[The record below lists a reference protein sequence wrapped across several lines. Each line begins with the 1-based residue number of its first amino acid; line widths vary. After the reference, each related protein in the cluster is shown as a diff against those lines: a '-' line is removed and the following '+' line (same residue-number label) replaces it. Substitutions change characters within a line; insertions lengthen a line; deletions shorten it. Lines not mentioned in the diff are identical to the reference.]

1 MKKGLFIFML
11 IAGTSAFAQSGFGVK
26 GGLNYSDNGKIEYSD
41 LTETGE
47 NILEEKADRK
57 TGYHF
62 GIFYRA
68 NLGPVFLKP
77 ELVYTT
83 AKSSYEYKNE
93 SEDFDVTTLNLPVMV
108 GVQILGPLNVFAGP
122 SFQYYL
128 DNDFAGLSLEDM
140 ENEFTVG
147 AQFGVGVQLGS
158 LGVDVRYE
166 QALSENQAEVARM
179 IGGEEY
185 VRLDSRPNQFI
196 VSLSLNL

>member
-1 MKKGLFIFML
+1 MKKGLLALLL

-26 GGLNYSDNGKIEYSD
+26 GGLNYSDNGKIEFSD
-41 LTETGE
+41 VTDTGE
-47 NILEEKADRK
+47 NIVEEDADRK

-68 NLGPVFLKP
+68 DLGPLFLKP

-83 AKSSYEYKNE
+83 SKSSYKYENE
-93 SEDFDVTTLNLPVMV
+93 TADFDVTTLNLPVLV
-108 GVQILGPLNVFAGP
+108 GIQVLGPLNIFAGP
-122 SFQYYL
+122 SLQYYL

-147 AQFGVGVQLGS
+147 AQFGAGVQLGS
-158 LGVDVRYE
+158 LGIDVRYE

-179 IGGEEY
+179 IGGDDF